1 VKIVGT
7 RRYSYGMFTD
17 KRHEDAVRMGATIRA
32 LRLAYG
38 WKLGNFAS
46 CVGVAYSHL
55 SNIEAGRKRCTP
67 QLARRVA
74 EVLGVPVMAI
84 ANLDAGSGAA

>member
-1 VKIVGT
+1 
-7 RRYSYGMFTD
+7 MFTD
-17 KRHEDAVRMGATIRA
+17 RRYEDPVRVGATIRA
-32 LRLAYG
+32 LRLAHG

-46 CVGVAYSHL
+46 AVGVAYSHL

-74 EVLGVPVMAI
+74 EVLGVPVVAI
-84 ANLDAGSGAA
+84 ANLNAGSDAA